1 MFKLWELFRQ
11 AVAWPERWVPKQ
23 ELGNQQ
29 SARREVIIIY
39 LKLTLPKIFPDS
51 SELIKLAKNI
61 Q

>member
-11 AVAWPERWVPKQ
+11 AGAWPERWVPKQ

-39 LKLTLPKIFPDS
+39 LKLTLPNFL
-51 SELIKLAKNI
+51 LITDY
-61 Q
+61 